1 MKTENNTYSFEI
13 ATIILS
19 YLQEQIS
26 DEDRLKLDSWLD
38 ESEANSSLFARIV
51 SDKSRNQEVKKLMA
65 YNTDSAWENVNRKVR
80 KKRDRRIFNGLKVA
94 AGVVVLL
101 GIVMLFRLE
110 APENVM
116 VAEAGTESIHPGYAI
131 AKLTVG
137 TGETYI
143 LDSLTSA
150 DIPNTTIRN
159 GKEIVYNNSDTAVS
173 GNAVYNK
180 IEIPRGGEYKITLPD
195 GTEVYLNSQT
205 ELRFPDNFN
214 NSPERI
220 VYVSGEAFFKVKKNE
235 KQPFIVKC
243 RDYNVRV
250 LGTTFNISDYSDDNY
265 SHTTLAE
272 GKVELNFDGHNI
284 LLKPGQQ
291 ARLQAGSIKVK
302 EVNVENYTTWMNE
315 NFRFESE
322 SIEEILKRI
331 ARWYVVDV
339 FYVNQSVKNYHFS
352 GYLPRYANISEAL
365 DLLGL
370 TTDIRF
376 EVKDKTILVMKK

>member
-1 MKTENNTYSFEI
+1 METENNTYSFEI

-26 DEDRLKLDSWLD
+26 DEARLRLDSWLN
-38 ESEANSSLFARIV
+38 ESDANRELFAQIV
-51 SDKSRNQEVKKLMA
+51 SEKRRKHEIKKLMS
-65 YNTDSAWENVNRKVR
+65 YNTDFAWKNVNRKFR
-80 KKRDRRIFNGLKVA
+80 KKRERRILNGFKVA
-94 AGVVVLL
+94 AGGVILL
-101 GIVMLFRLE
+101 GVIMLFRLKG
-110 APENVM
+110 PENIEI
-116 VAEAGTESIHPGYAI
+116 AKIQPENINPGYAI
-131 AKLTVG
+131 AKLTMG

-150 DIPNTTIRN
+150 DIPNTTIRD
-159 GKEIVYNNSDTAVS
+159 GKEIVYNNSDTAVA
-173 GNAVYNK
+173 GNVMYNK

-214 NSPERI
+214 NSAERV

-235 KQPFIVKC
+235 EQPFIVKC
-243 RDYNVRV
+243 RDYSVKV
-250 LGTTFNISDYSDDNY
+250 LGTTFNISDYSDNDY

-291 ARLQAGSIKVK
+291 ARLQAGSMEVK
-302 EVNVENYTTWMNE
+302 EVNVENYTTWMNN

-322 SIEEILKRI
+322 NIEEILKRI
-331 ARWYVVDV
+331 SRWYAVDV

-352 GYLPRYANISEAL
+352 GYLPRYANISEVL

-376 EVKDKTILVMKK
+376 EAKGKTILVMKK